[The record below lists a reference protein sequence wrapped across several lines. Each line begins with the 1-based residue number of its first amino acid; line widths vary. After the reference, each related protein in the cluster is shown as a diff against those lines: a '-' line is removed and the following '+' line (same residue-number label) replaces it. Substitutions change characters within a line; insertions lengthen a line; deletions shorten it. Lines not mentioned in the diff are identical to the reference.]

1 MRLLNSKT
9 LELVGF
15 EGDACVK
22 YAILSHTWADEEV
35 SFQDI
40 QKLSPEYEGSGSS
53 SIQTKKGYAKIQY
66 CARQAQVDGLEYIW
80 VDTCCIDKSS
90 NAELQEAINS
100 MYRWY
105 NKSEICYA
113 YLSDVEPGESPF
125 KEGSTFRKCRWFTR
139 GWTLQELLAPRTLL
153 FFDREWN
160 KMGSKR
166 ELAVLIKDITG
177 IESFYLFGSSPK
189 EASVAKRMSWAS
201 SRSTTRVEDT
211 AYCLLGIF
219 DLYMPMLYGEGETA
233 FKRLQEKIMKE
244 SDDPSILAWGYPGPS
259 QFGLRGHFS
268 HDGLLAR
275 NPSSFGLCADFK
287 TFMLSPITNLFAM
300 TQRGMDITL
309 PIRTD
314 PNHENLRTNAR
325 NNPNIRIGIKSRKP
339 Q

>member
-9 LELVGF
+9 LELVEF
-15 EGDACVK
+15 EGDARVK

-40 QKLSPEYEGSGSS
+40 QKLSLEYEGSGSS
-53 SIQTKKGYAKIQY
+53 SVQTKKGYAKIQY
-66 CARQAQVDGLEYIW
+66 CALQAQVDGLEYIW

-113 YLSDVEPGESPF
+113 YLSDVQPGENPF

-244 SDDPSILAWGYPGPS
+244 SDDPSILAWGYP
-259 QFGLRGHFS
+259 
-268 HDGLLAR
+268 
-275 NPSSFGLCADFK
+275 
-287 TFMLSPITNLFAM
+287 
-300 TQRGMDITL
+300 
-309 PIRTD
+309 
-314 PNHENLRTNAR
+314 
-325 NNPNIRIGIKSRKP
+325 
-339 Q
+339 